1 MYLMN
6 RPSEAR
12 IDRIRRWCHSGREC
26 AGNAKCELSK
36 SLFLLD
42 LPRLKDFTTFAM
54 SFMFTK
60 LVILESTC
68 SSMHINARYS

>member
-26 AGNAKCELSK
+26 AGNAKGELSK
-36 SLFLLD
+36 SFSLLD
-42 LPRLKDFTTFAM
+42 LPRLKDFATFAM

-60 LVILESTC
+60 LVILEST
-68 SSMHINARYS
+68 